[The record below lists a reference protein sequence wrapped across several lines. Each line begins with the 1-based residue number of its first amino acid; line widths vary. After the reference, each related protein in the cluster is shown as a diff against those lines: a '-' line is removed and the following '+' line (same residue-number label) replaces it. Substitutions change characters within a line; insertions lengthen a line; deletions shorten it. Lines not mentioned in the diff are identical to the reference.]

1 MTLSPLRHFVLS
13 AALWLPACFFL
24 WAVFSGVVIW
34 PVGRIT
40 ALALDGLVP
49 DVVGSVT
56 QLGASLEVETRL
68 QTTASADGRIGLFVL
83 TINPLIY
90 AWCLALFAGLVMATP
105 LEVRQRLFQLGIGLC
120 VLWLVAS
127 WGATFDVLKLLAFDA
142 GPVGAASVTRAGWS
156 QEAVALGYQ
165 FGYLILPAVTPIVLW
180 VLFNRRFL
188 EELVGWQQELEPS
201 SAGPSPT
208 APAAEPVTGPPA
220 ESSVSTDRPS
230 TGVDKDTP

>member
-1 MTLSPLRHFVLS
+1 MNLSPLRRFVLS

-24 WAVFSGVVIW
+24 WAVFAGVVIW

-40 ALALDGLVP
+40 ALALEALVP
-49 DVVGSVT
+49 DVIGSVT

-105 LEVRQRLFQLGIGLC
+105 LEVRQRLVQLVIGLC
-120 VLWLVAS
+120 VLWLVSA

-188 EELVGWQQELEPS
+188 EELVGWEQELDPPA
-201 SAGPSPT
+201 AGPSPT
-208 APAAEPVTGPPA
+208 PTAAGPASGTHAEAGVP
-220 ESSVSTDRPS
+220 TDRPS